1 VVDPSGFG
9 VGVGD
14 VDPPTVAQPEAEAE
28 SAVVDVGDD
37 AAGAVEDAEV
47 VVVAVGDDL
56 VADGE

>member
-1 VVDPSGFG
+1 MLT
-9 VGVGD
+9 
-14 VDPPTVAQPEAEAE
+14 PPTVAQPEAEAE